1 MNLPHWNRLTGLR
14 WWRHLRNKDD
24 SVEAQQQSNTKIADL
39 LRGPQPCAIGKIGT
53 TELMGLEYLYRY
65 IQLPWPSTGSWRRPA
80 RRLHDCS
87 GLFPVRR
94 DIYLRW
100 ADELREALHQMD
112 ILAQWQLPHIYL
124 AAIEDRLLGLLAP
137 QAYRA
142 HRLFIHPLHPP
153 APWLEDLAKLRWLVI
168 HPFAKTIRAQLPHL
182 GSLGFYPE
190 ASQPDLTQRAKDTC
204 ILGCP
209 QFSYMVPP
217 QHPDWC
223 AALAELKK
231 EMECLDFD
239 IALIG
244 AGAWSL
250 PLAAHAKSIGRKGI
264 HLGGTTQLLF
274 GIRGGRFDQWG
285 FDYHQGWVRPL
296 PEETP
301 ANCRLMEEGAYW

>member
-1 MNLPHWNRLTGLR
+1 
-14 WWRHLRNKDD
+14 
-24 SVEAQQQSNTKIADL
+24 
-39 LRGPQPCAIGKIGT
+39 
-53 TELMGLEYLYRY
+53 MGLEYLYRY
-65 IQLPWPSTGSWRRPA
+65 IQLPWPPPASWRRPA

-190 ASQPDLTQRAKDTC
+190 ASQPDLAQRAKDTC
-204 ILGCP
+204 ILACP

-217 QHPDWC
+217 KHPDWC

-264 HLGGTTQLLF
+264 HLGGATQLLF

>member
-14 WWRHLRNKDD
+14 WWRHLRNRDD
-24 SVEAQQQSNTKIADL
+24 SLEARQRDDTKIADL
-39 LRGPQPCAIGKIGT
+39 LQAPQPCAIGKIGT

-65 IQLPWPSTGSWRRPA
+65 IQLPWPSTCSWRRPA

-100 ADELREALHQMD
+100 AGELREALHQMD
-112 ILAQWQLPHIYL
+112 ILAQWQLPYIYL

-204 ILGCP
+204 ILACP
-209 QFSYMVPP
+209 QFSYMVRPK
-217 QHPDWC
+217 HPDWC